1 MASSTLICHQSRVT
15 FRPVTKLG
23 LHTRPSVLLVE
34 VSGFRFGFDFQ
45 VNGSSVCVAPDCG
58 TPSSSSVP
66 GCTKPAGTP
75 WAIHWAST
83 APVGPLAAAHG
94 SA

>member
-1 MASSTLICHQSRVT
+1 MASSTLICHQSTVT

-34 VSGFRFGFDFQ
+34 VSGFRSGLDFQ
-45 VNGSSVCVAPDCG
+45 VNGSTVCSGPDSPSVFGWTRFD
-58 TPSSSSVP
+58 
-66 GCTKPAGTP
+66 GTP
-75 WAIHWAST
+75 WAIHCAST
-83 APVGPLAAAHG
+83 APVGLLALAHG